1 MAKRRMPSVM
11 KSRFSDVPAA
21 NIRRSVFDRSHGH
34 KTSFDAGY
42 LIPIFLDEVL
52 PGDTFSMKHSFIC
65 RMSTPIHPLMDNLFL
80 DIHYFFVPNRL
91 VWTEWEQFCGYAD
104 VNSGTGTSSAKS
116 ESWPIAQPF
125 FVPWVAVTGSR
136 FVVSGSLAD
145 YLGLP
150 IGLQFP
156 AKKYG
161 KNALPENGPYVSAL
175 PFLAYNL
182 IYNEWYR
189 DENLIAPL
197 NPTAM
202 VAGNGRDEQ
211 GQDTVNFVEYYDAQ
225 GMSGAV
231 IDGTIGSLWKRGK
244 RHDYFTSALP
254 WPAKGPSV
262 TLPLGLE
269 APVKGFGITGFP
281 ENPNLAPGTGTFN
294 TNMTGY
300 VFDSTGKH
308 LGTGEKTQL
317 FKDVSTTAQWYMEG
331 KQAPEGYYIPNVRA
345 DLTSASSVTIN
356 ELRQAFQVQKLYERD
371 ARGGTRYIEILRS
384 HFGVTSP
391 DARLQRPEYLGGSSS
406 PIHIAPIPQT
416 SATDSKSPQGNLS
429 AYAVANDTKRCF
441 TKSFVEHGLIL
452 GIASVRS
459 DLTYQN
465 GLDRLWSRKGRF
477 DYYWP
482 TLAHLGEQAILNQEI
497 WFNKDYTPA
506 NMAKNKNEEVF
517 GYQERYAEYR
527 YKNSQITGGMRSGV
541 NNSYSAWHLGQNY
554 TALPALN
561 ASFIEEN
568 PPMERVL
575 AVSKSSD
582 SRNTAT
588 QFLFDGYFNLK
599 CTRPMPVY
607 SVPGLVDH
615 F

>member
-1 MAKRRMPSVM
+1 MIPPLSNESLR
-11 KSRFSDVPAA
+11 
-21 NIRRSVFDRSHGH
+21 
-34 KTSFDAGY
+34 AGGPLTY
-42 LIPIFLDEVL
+42 SSQ
-52 PGDTFSMKHSFIC
+52 GD
-65 RMSTPIHPLMDNLFL
+65 
-80 DIHYFFVPNRL
+80 
-91 VWTEWEQFCGYAD
+91 
-104 VNSGTGTSSAKS
+104 SS
-116 ESWPIAQPF
+116 
-125 FVPWVAVTGSR
+125 
-136 FVVSGSLAD
+136 
-145 YLGLP
+145 
-150 IGLQFP
+150 
-156 AKKYG
+156 
-161 KNALPENGPYVSAL
+161 NYV
-175 PFLAYNL
+175 
-182 IYNEWYR
+182 IY
-189 DENLIAPL
+189 DENMWPHDDDKKHAPQYSY
-197 NPTAM
+197 
-202 VAGNGRDEQ
+202 V
-211 GQDTVNFVEYYDAQ
+211 
-225 GMSGAV
+225 GA
-231 IDGTIGSLWKRGK
+231 LFRRGK

-269 APVKGFGITGFP
+269 APIKGFGITGFP
-281 ENPNLAPGTGTFN
+281 ENPNLAPNTNTFN
-294 TNMTGY
+294 TSMTGY

-416 SATDSKSPQGNLS
+416 SATDTKSPQGNLS

-441 TKSFVEHGLIL
+441 TKSFVEHGFVL

-459 DLTYQN
+459 DLTYQQ

-482 TLAHLGEQAILNQEI
+482 TLAHLGEQTILNQEI
-497 WFNKDYTPA
+497 YFDPNYDVGYD
-506 NMAKNKNEEVF
+506 NKNEEVF

-527 YKNSQITGGMRSGV
+527 YKNSLITGGMRSSAP
-541 NNSYSAWHLGQNY
+541 NSYSAWHLGQNY
-554 TALPALN
+554 TKLPALN
-561 ASFIEEN
+561 QSFIEEN
-568 PPMERVL
+568 PPMERIL
-575 AVSKSSD
+575 ALGS
-582 SRNTAT
+582 AT
-588 QFLFDGYFNLK
+588 KGKQFIFDGYFNLR